1 MLDCSEGAHSFR
13 VKSRPERSVND
24 ARIHPPPTRSL
35 LEVKWF
41 RQRRGRSAELDE
53 ADMLARAEDAV
64 ALALE
69 AADQASK
76 ASASMTDCLAQLA
89 ADRQAK
95 KLKEE
100 DDARL
105 GSLLVPLI
113 VCAASLVAAIGVG
126 LKVPAAFSD
135 PQAQPDNIGTV
146 QVAVED
152 TSRTVTHPMVGGSIG
167 QAALEQQET
176 VTVVMTHLMG
186 SSDVSLDVYFPEQFA
201 GLRFAILL
209 SGAAAFKQLYLP
221 GDARSGEVAPCQPS
235 APYMR
240 LDPHFI
246 SAPDECQILAGV
258 IPPAGYPISALN
270 KSTTAFDNGPPCTV
284 AEPQDNYIPVT
295 VDGAGY
301 LIARGI
307 DWAHQEVLLPSF
319 DSYADDIGV
328 KWKHLMPN
336 ILGCQALNLDQDR
349 RVEDV
354 EPVPAETSD
363 AAVQWASDTTDTSG
377 AAVMFANRDA
387 AEVGNGLII
396 ITGVLASLGI
406 GLIPVAYDAARR
418 RRQYQRVANLVG
430 GPELQRD
437 DDVGPHGT
445 G

>member
-1 MLDCSEGAHSFR
+1 MLDGSEGAHSLR
-13 VKSRPERSVND
+13 VKSRPE
-24 ARIHPPPTRSL
+24 RSL

-53 ADMLARAEDAV
+53 AGMLARAEDAV

-105 GSLLVPLI
+105 GSLLVPLL
-113 VCAASLVAAIGVG
+113 VCAASLVVAIGAG
-126 LKVPAAFSD
+126 LRVPAAFSD

-152 TSRTVTHPMVGGSIG
+152 TSGTVTHPMLGGSIG

-209 SGAAAFKQLYLP
+209 SGAAVFKQLYLP
-221 GDARSGEVAPCQPS
+221 GDARSSEVASCQPS
-235 APYMR
+235 AYMR

-246 SAPDECQILAGV
+246 SAPGECQILAGV
-258 IPPAGYPISALN
+258 IPSAGYPISALN
-270 KSTTAFDNGPPCTV
+270 ESTTAFDNGPPCTV

-295 VDGAGY
+295 VDGTGY
-301 LIARGI
+301 LITREI

-319 DSYADDIGV
+319 EPYADDIGV
-328 KWKHLMPN
+328 KWKHLMPSV
-336 ILGCQALNLDQDR
+336 LGCQALNLDQDR
-349 RVEDV
+349 RVGDV
-354 EPVPAETSD
+354 DPVAAETSD
-363 AAVQWASDTTDTSG
+363 AAVQWASDTDTSG
-377 AAVMFANRDA
+377 AAVMFVNRDA

-406 GLIPVAYDAARR
+406 GLIPVAYDAKRR
-418 RRQYQRVANLVG
+418 RRQYQRVANLVAC
-430 GPELQRD
+430 PEPQRD
-437 DDVGPHGT
+437 DDAGPHGA